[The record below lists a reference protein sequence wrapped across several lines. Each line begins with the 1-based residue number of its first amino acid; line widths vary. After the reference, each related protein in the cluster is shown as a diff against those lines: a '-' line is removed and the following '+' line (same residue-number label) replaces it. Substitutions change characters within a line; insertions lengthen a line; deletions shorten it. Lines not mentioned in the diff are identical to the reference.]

1 MDTSTRAQPVSL
13 YLNMGTAGESIAVH
27 HLPLAQRMA
36 GQNPQAA
43 APAVMETAGECIPLH
58 YLPLVQGMAV

>member
-1 MDTSTRAQPVSL
+1 MSL
-13 YLNMGTAGESIAVH
+13 YLNMGTTGESIAVH

-43 APAVMETAGECIPLH
+43 APVVMGTAGECIPLH
-58 YLPLVQGMAV
+58 HLPLAQGMAV